1 LPPIVALCK
10 TPLQNVISMVPFD
23 KTNHTVPA
31 FYLRFAYPWIATM
44 HNLLLPQREFIE
56 LRRTMAFFFLQ
67 NLVYTPA
74 RRVNQ
79 WANPQQPAIPQIK
92 KGAHRVARPDGPPV
106 VALRSSRAEERSRVL
121 IPSINRSGSIGGS
134 IPTAYCADAYEGE
147 TSCPGNVG
155 WGSASC

>member
-1 LPPIVALCK
+1 M
-10 TPLQNVISMVPFD
+10 NY
-23 KTNHTVPA
+23 TVPTL
-31 FYLRFAYPWIATM
+31 YLRFAYPRTATT

-56 LRRTMAFFFLQ
+56 RRRTMASFFLQ
-67 NLVYTPA
+67 NLFDTPA

-79 WANPQQPAIPQIK
+79 WANPQQPATTKK

-121 IPSINRSGSIGGS
+121 SPSIYRSGSIGGS

-147 TSCPGNVG
+147 TSCSRNVG
-155 WGSASC
+155 LVVAGC